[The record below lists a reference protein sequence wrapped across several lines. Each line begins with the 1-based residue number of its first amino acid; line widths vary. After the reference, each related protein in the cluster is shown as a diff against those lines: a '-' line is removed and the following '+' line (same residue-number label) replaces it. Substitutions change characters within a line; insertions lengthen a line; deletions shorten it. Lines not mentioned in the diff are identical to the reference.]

1 MVAVLLI
8 AGIAL
13 LSAGLVAIGY
23 GIPVKEFSFGNTL
36 IFSGTL
42 VACTGMIM
50 LALWMVVRELGN
62 IARQFAGG
70 NPVTGLGDG
79 QDHEAQED
87 RGSVFGRD
95 QPAAQSLATQP
106 WRDEGAP
113 RERGRQNMPAG
124 EIEPSNKQRRNL
136 LFSSSS
142 RKERERTQGRTS
154 ELSAAALRP
163 APPDAATS
171 AGSDDLAP
179 TAFEDA
185 WPKSE
190 RSRVP
195 DAPPRR
201 SGRAPTRFAAASAGA
216 AGPAAERNEDR
227 PPITV
232 LKSGV
237 VDGMAY
243 SLYSD
248 GSIEAQLPEGMM
260 RFVSIEELRSH
271 LDQRS

>member
-1 MVAVLLI
+1 MLAVLLI

-42 VACTGMIM
+42 VACTGMII
-50 LALWMVVRELGN
+50 LAQWMVVRELRT
-62 IARQFAGG
+62 IARQFARG
-70 NPVTGLGDG
+70 NPTIDLGNGL
-79 QDHEAQED
+79 DHEPEED
-87 RGSVFGRD
+87 HGLVFGRD
-95 QPAAQSLATQP
+95 QPAAQSLATPP
-106 WRDEGAP
+106 WRDEGP
-113 RERGRQNMPAG
+113 PPERGRQNIPAG
-124 EIEPSNKQRRNL
+124 EIEPSSKQRRNL
-136 LFSSSS
+136 LFSSS
-142 RKERERTQGRTS
+142 RKERERTQGRTT
-154 ELSAAALRP
+154 ELPAALRT
-163 APPDAATS
+163 APPDAAHS
-171 AGSDDLAP
+171 AESDDLAP
-179 TAFEDA
+179 RAFEDT
-185 WPKSE
+185 WPKPE
-190 RSRVP
+190 RSRTP

-216 AGPAAERNEDR
+216 AGPAAERNEDW

-260 RFVSIEELRSH
+260 RFASIEELRSH